1 MVADY
6 DAEIAAQRVVVIERA
21 GCVSGYMVAWPEEEA
36 YFIDN
41 NGVEATCQGAGFGRR
56 FIEMQLR

>member
-41 NGVEATCQGAGFGRR
+41 NGVELGGGQDLRTGLGRG
-56 FIEMQLR
+56 